1 MCKDQYILRLS
12 NVTHSANGDLVSLS
26 ADKSEYTVKI
36 PEKLRSKGKCKVSVL
51 NITIQVKNGTGT
63 SIVPTNAH
71 TALIQS
77 EGIEFL
83 GYNNETGGNV
93 NVLAEMSVGTANTIR
108 LDSPNGLSF
117 TCPGLPPTITI
128 KKMVYNPIATP
139 AAVAFLPIAMD
150 GYTAAVVPCIVTL
163 GLEFDEDKSN

>member
-63 SIVPTNAH
+63 SIVPTNSH

-77 EGIEFL
+77 EGVEFL

-93 NVLAEMSVGTANTIR
+93 NVLAEMSVGAANTIR
-108 LDSPNGLSF
+108 LDSPNGLTF

-128 KKMVYNPIATP
+128 KKMVYNPAST
-139 AAVAFLPIAMD
+139 FLPIPMD
-150 GYTAAVVPCIVTL
+150 GYTAAVVPCVVTI

>member
-63 SIVPTNAH
+63 SIVPTNSH

-93 NVLAEMSVGTANTIR
+93 NVLAEMSIDSNKNDIR
-108 LDSPNGLSF
+108 LDSPNGLTF
-117 TCPGLPPTITI
+117 TCPNLPPTITI
-128 KKMVYNPIATP
+128 KKMVYNLASP
-139 AAVAFLPIAMD
+139 FLPIPMD
-150 GYTAAVVPCIVTL
+150 GYTAAVVPCVVTI

>member
-26 ADKSEYTVKI
+26 ADKSEFTVKI

-51 NITIQVKNGTGT
+51 NIIIQVKNGTGT
-63 SIVPTNAH
+63 SIIPANAH
-71 TALIQS
+71 IALIQS

-93 NVLAEMSVGTANTIR
+93 NVLAEMSVGAGNTII
-108 LDSPNGLSF
+108 LDSPGGLSF

-128 KKMVYNPIATP
+128 KKMVYNPAST
-139 AAVAFLPIAMD
+139 FLPIAMN

>member
-51 NITIQVKNGTGT
+51 NITIQVKNGTGS
-63 SIVPTNAH
+63 SIVPTNSH

-83 GYNNETGGNV
+83 GFNNETGGNV
-93 NVLAEMSVGTANTIR
+93 NVLAEMSIDSNKNDIR

-128 KKMVYNPIATP
+128 KKMVYNPAST
-139 AAVAFLPIAMD
+139 FLPIPMD
-150 GYTAAVVPCIVTL
+150 GYTTNVVPCVVTL